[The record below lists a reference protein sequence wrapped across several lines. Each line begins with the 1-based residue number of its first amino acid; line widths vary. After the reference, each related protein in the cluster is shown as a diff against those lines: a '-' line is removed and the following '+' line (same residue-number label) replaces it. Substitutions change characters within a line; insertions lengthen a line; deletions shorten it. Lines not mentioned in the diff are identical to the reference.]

1 MDAKSRA
8 LRYLNDRMCS
18 AHQMKDY
25 LRRKGYEDE
34 EIDPVIEELKEYHYI
49 DDLKYASAFM
59 EAGFEKGRGIGR
71 IKRELRAKGVDPETI
86 AFAEEALEN
95 IPDEKEVAM
104 KLGRSLV
111 ENIDIESLDR
121 KEKEALKGKIAR
133 RLASRGF
140 STDTIYSV
148 IGRLF

>member
-1 MDAKSRA
+1 MDIRSRA

-59 EAGFEKGRGIGR
+59 
-71 IKRELRAKGVDPETI
+71 
-86 AFAEEALEN
+86 
-95 IPDEKEVAM
+95 
-104 KLGRSLV
+104 
-111 ENIDIESLDR
+111 
-121 KEKEALKGKIAR
+121 
-133 RLASRGF
+133 
-140 STDTIYSV
+140 
-148 IGRLF
+148 

>member
-49 DDLKYASAFM
+49 DDFKYASAFI
-59 EAGFEKGRGIGR
+59 EASLEKGRGMGR
-71 IKRELRAKGVDPETI
+71 IRRELRVRGVDTETI
-86 AFAEEALEN
+86 AFAEGALEN

-104 KLGRSLV
+104 ELGKSLV
-111 ENIDIESLDR
+111 DNIDMESLDR
-121 KEKEALKGKIAR
+121 KEKEVLKGKIAR

-140 STDTIYSV
+140 STDTVYSV